1 MIENI
6 ENNEFEQIINELG
19 EPRIW
24 KLLKKEVKIYY
35 IYFSILVFSIILL
48 TIFIK
53 IIPSLWI
60 NLAIIFKLVV
70 LFMIAFHIQKYY
82 IENFKEACRSILDKL
97 KKENRLSEF
106 EEYLKIKFL
115 LNSVKFT
122 VYYENIAKEIVWF
135 GITYLVSSLC
145 KRFISSEIE
154 ISIWI
159 LVVGFY
165 LYLIVQIIYTFKP
178 NYLWKIKICYKRI
191 QLYKKGKL

>member
-1 MIENI
+1 MLEIV
-6 ENNEFEQIINELG
+6 EFEQIINNLG

-35 IYFSILVFSIILL
+35 IYSGILVLSIISLL
-48 TIFIK
+48 ILIRA
-53 IIPSLWI
+53 IPSFWI
-60 NLAIIFKLVV
+60 NLAIIFKLIVF
-70 LFMIAFHIQKYY
+70 FMLAFHIQKYY
-82 IENFKEACRSILDKL
+82 IEDFKETCRNILDDLNNK
-97 KKENRLSEF
+97 NRLSEF

-122 VYYENIAKEIVWF
+122 VSFENIAKEIVWF
-135 GITYLVSSLC
+135 GITYLISSLC

-154 ISIWI
+154 IGVWI

-165 LYLIVQIIYTFKP
+165 LCLIVQIIYTCKP
-178 NYLWKIKICYKRI
+178 TYLWKIKICYKRI